1 MKKALSIFL
10 TLVLVFGLSAPT
22 MAVCFPV
29 RATDAE
35 ATASMDAADEY
46 LEQGGTITLEG
57 NLTCAEPRIDKNTVI
72 DLNGHTLSTNIS
84 DYCCPSMM
92 QGDENGNNMT
102 PVSRIQICYGAT
114 ITIKNGII
122 DSSTELMDLEIQEGA
137 TLVLSNVWLRGEGLE
152 LVNFGKMTIEN
163 CYIDEIGGITG
174 GWYVSEDE
182 HHSGTVQQITG
193 TVIHVNPDPAWN
205 TYASSIVS
213 SYFAAGSEYIT
224 GKREAYIV
232 TSTFT
237 DIKPCAY
244 YFVPA
249 YWALSN
255 GVTTGKSA
263 TTFAPLD
270 SCTRG
275 EVATFLWRAMG
286 KPEPKATVN
295 PFTDVKESDYYY
307 KPILWAVEQGITK
320 GTTATT
326 FSPAQKCSN
335 AHILTFLFRAM
346 GEPFQLGS
354 GEHEWYE
361 TAAQWAEL
369 EHLLDSTS
377 AESSLTG
384 NCPRGD
390 VVTFLYRALV
400 D

>member
-1 MKKALSIFL
+1 MKKAVSIL
-10 TLVLVFGLSAPT
+10 LVLLCLFACASTAMAADDPT
-22 MAVCFPV
+22 A
-29 RATDAE
+29 A
-35 ATASMDAADEY
+35 MDAADAY

-57 NLTCAEPRIDKNTVI
+57 DLAFADPWISENTVI
-72 DLNGHTLSTNIS
+72 DLNGHTLTSNIS
-84 DYCCPSMM
+84 EYCCPSYWEEDEAGNMM
-92 QGDENGNNMT
+92 PIAQMWIIGDSNPT
-102 PVSRIQICYGAT
+102 L
-114 ITIKNGII
+114 TIKNGII
-122 DSSTELMDLEIQEGA
+122 DASTDALHLDVYEGT
-137 TLVLSNVWLRGEGLE
+137 TLILSNVWLRGENLSLSNSGT
-152 LVNFGKMTIEN
+152 LVIEN
-163 CYIDEIGGITG
+163 CYFDNIGWITG
-174 GWYVSEDE
+174 GWYASEDE
-182 HHSGTVQQITG
+182 FCYGTVEEITG
-193 TVIHVNPDPAWN
+193 TVVHVNPDPAWN
-205 TYASSIVS
+205 NYASEVVA
-213 SYFAAGSEYIT
+213 SYFAADSEHIT

-255 GVTTGKSA
+255 GVTTGKSS

-286 KPEPKATVN
+286 KPEPKTTFN

-320 GTTATT
+320 GTSATT

-346 GEPFQLGS
+346 GEPFELGS

-361 TAAQWAEL
+361 AATEWAKL
-369 EHLLDSTS
+369 EHLLDNTS